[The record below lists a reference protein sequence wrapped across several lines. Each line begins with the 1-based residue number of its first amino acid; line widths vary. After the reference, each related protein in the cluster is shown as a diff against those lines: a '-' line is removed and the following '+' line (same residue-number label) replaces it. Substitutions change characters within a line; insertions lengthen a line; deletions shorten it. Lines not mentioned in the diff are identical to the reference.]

1 MFIRYKTF
9 SIWEFI
15 SVIWEFIRNLG
26 LVLGFKKRIDIFN
39 YWLAL
44 VPAFPVF
51 KGLSE
56 VLVRQE

>member
-1 MFIRYKTF
+1 MICLSDTRH
-9 SIWEFI
+9 
-15 SVIWEFIRNLG
+15 SVFGNLYRNLG

-56 VLVRQE
+56 VLIRQE